1 MVKGLH
7 QRRYESVC
15 VGYEGIRLFL
25 RIILAK
31 GHKINIFGIQ
41 KKSYVFH
48 IHPQAVIGG
57 NEDQK
62 RLVISQMRL
71 GPHQNRCVR
80 NPVCQFGGS
89 IAGARQN
96 RHNIQITL
104 GAYRLRCPR
113 FWPPVP

>member
-48 IHPQAVIGG
+48 IHTQAVIGG

-71 GPHQNRCVR
+71 GPIRTGVSVIPFASLAAVL
-80 NPVCQFGGS
+80 PVHGR
-89 IAGARQN
+89 IAIISR
-96 RHNIQITL
+96 
-104 GAYRLRCPR
+104 
-113 FWPPVP
+113 